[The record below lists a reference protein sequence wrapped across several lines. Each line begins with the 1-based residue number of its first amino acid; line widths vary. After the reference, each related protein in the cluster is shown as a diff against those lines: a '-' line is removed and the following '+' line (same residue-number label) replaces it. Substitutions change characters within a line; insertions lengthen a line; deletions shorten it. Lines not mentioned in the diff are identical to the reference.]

1 MKRIINT
8 KFFTFSQNNSGGY
21 FIINDD
27 VASYLIIE
35 AQNAQ
40 EAIDKMLDITR
51 DYSEYCSC
59 CGERWCDWMD
69 DSDGTAEP
77 MVYGKNVK
85 KESPDRLFSSSTII
99 YYYDGTK
106 EKLWY
111 DSK

>member
-1 MKRIINT
+1 MERTINT

-40 EAIDKMLDITR
+40 EAIDKMEDITLN
-51 DYSEYCSC
+51 YSEYCPC
-59 CGERWCDWMD
+59 CGERWSTWID
-69 DSDGTAEP
+69 DDDGTEEP
-77 MVYGKNVK
+77 MIYDCKVK
-85 KESPDRLFSSSTII
+85 EKSPNRIFSSSTII

-111 DSK
+111 DK

>member
-1 MKRIINT
+1 MERTINT

-35 AQNAQ
+35 AQTAD
-40 EAIDKMLDITR
+40 EAVNKMNDITA

-59 CGERWCDWMD
+59 CGKRWSDWMYD
-69 DSDGTAEP
+69 DDGTDEP
-77 MVYGKNVK
+77 MVYDTKVK
-85 KESPDRLFSSSTII
+85 EKSPGRIFGGSTII

-111 DSK
+111 DN